1 MRLNRIL
8 MAVAMALM
16 VGGTAGAATD
26 RYREALKQVLFADS
40 ASMAIRKSQMKMFV
54 AGALSRS
61 RHGVSSEEALR
72 LEKSLDRYIA
82 TQYGDDMVDMALP
95 CFRENVSEQQ
105 LVGLAGLLARPD
117 IRQANAHISSLYADI
132 VKDIMPT
139 MSSAFGALKD
149 GRQPTLPSVA
159 ECTEAYKEKFEAY
172 WQASGTE
179 QLMTSAVDNV
189 LAKVGVGVDE
199 DKVKTVLGF
208 VTGMTKALMLNR
220 FVGSVS
226 ESELDC
232 VILLMRSDSYRAQLN
247 AAACMASDPMK
258 LIKDMEKA
266 FVDWA
271 KANGESFDLH

>member
-1 MRLNRIL
+1 
-8 MAVAMALM
+8 MAEAMALM

-26 RYREALKQVLFADS
+26 RYRDALKQVLFADS

-159 ECTEAYKEKFEAY
+159 ECTEAYKEK
-172 WQASGTE
+172 
-179 QLMTSAVDNV
+179 
-189 LAKVGVGVDE
+189 
-199 DKVKTVLGF
+199 TVLGF

-220 FVGSVS
+220 FVSSVS

>member
-1 MRLNRIL
+1 
-8 MAVAMALM
+8 MAAAMALM

-26 RYREALKQVLFADS
+26 RYRDALKQVLFADS
-40 ASMAIRKSQMKMFV
+40 ASMAIRKSQMK
-54 AGALSRS
+54 
-61 RHGVSSEEALR
+61 
-72 LEKSLDRYIA
+72 
-82 TQYGDDMVDMALP
+82 
-95 CFRENVSEQQ
+95 

-220 FVGSVS
+220 FVSSVS

-247 AAACMASDPMK
+247 AAAWLQTP
-258 LIKDMEKA
+258 
-266 FVDWA
+266 
-271 KANGESFDLH
+271 